1 MLPKGWGVEQ
11 NHASTFE
18 WDVKAAEQEDSIAQR
33 RTGMC
38 FEEGKGC
45 EINVDQALFWYRKAA
60 TQGDQYSINAVER
73 LV

>member
-1 MLPKGWGVEQ
+1 MEK
-11 NHASTFE
+11 
-18 WDVKAAEQEDSIAQR
+18 K
-33 RTGMC
+33 
-38 FEEGKGC
+38 GKGC